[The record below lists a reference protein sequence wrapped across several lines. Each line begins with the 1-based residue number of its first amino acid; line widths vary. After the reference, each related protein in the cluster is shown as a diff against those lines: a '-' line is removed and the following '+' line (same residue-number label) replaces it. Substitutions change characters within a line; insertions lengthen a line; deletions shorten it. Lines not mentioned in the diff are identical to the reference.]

1 MISIDIISDTVCPW
15 CFIGKRRLEKAVAER
30 PQFDYQIGWRPF
42 QLNPDMPAGGMPRP
56 QYLSLKFG
64 GPERASKIYAN
75 IEAAGRSEE
84 LDFQFDAIRQ
94 QPNTFD
100 SHRLIRWA
108 AAAGVQDAVV
118 EALFIRYFH
127 EGADIG
133 DRAVLTEIAD
143 ACGMPAGE
151 VAGNF
156 ANDVDVE
163 EVKAEEMLARRMGIN
178 GVPCFIIDRKYAV
191 SGAQDPSV
199 LVNVFDLTTRE
210 TGAETTVAETPV
222 AEATAAARP
231 APMAQAAE
239 EAAGD

>member
-15 CFIGKRRLEKAVAER
+15 CFIGKRRLEKAVAQR

-42 QLNPDMPAGGMPRP
+42 QLNPDMPSGGMPRP

-75 IEAAGRSEE
+75 VEAAGRSEE
-84 LDFQFDAIRQ
+84 LDFQFDAIQQ

-108 AAAGVQDAVV
+108 ATAGVQDAVV
-118 EALFIRYFH
+118 EMLFTRYFR

-133 DRAVLTEIAD
+133 DRAVLAEVAG
-143 ACGMPAGE
+143 ACGMSADE

-156 ANDVDVE
+156 DNDVDVE
-163 EVKAEEMLARRMGIN
+163 QVKAEEMLARRMGIN

-210 TGAETTVAETPV
+210 
-222 AEATAAARP
+222 AAAAQSGAQQSS
-231 APMAQAAE
+231 APQAAE